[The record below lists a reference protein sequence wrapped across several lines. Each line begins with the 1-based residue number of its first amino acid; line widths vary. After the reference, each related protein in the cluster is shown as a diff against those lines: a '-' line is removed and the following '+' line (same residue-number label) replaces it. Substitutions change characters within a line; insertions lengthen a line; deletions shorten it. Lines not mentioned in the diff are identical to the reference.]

1 MALPLKYNLRNI
13 IVRKASTLATAI
25 TIGLTVAVF
34 LMVMA
39 LARGIDLTLSTSG
52 EPLNLIVLREGSTA
66 ELNSTLTKEN
76 FNDLIYLDGVEREA
90 DKPLATGEL
99 VTLIYKARKGMNQ
112 GSNVTVRGVGPM
124 SFKLRSGFQTTSGR
138 LFEPGLTEAVVS
150 KRIAERFQG
159 LDIGDRFRIQTT
171 DYTVVGLFD
180 SAGKAFESEIWVD
193 INSLTSTTKRD
204 IFSSVLLR
212 AKDQNALA
220 AMSKRITDDP
230 KLHLKALSERTFY
243 EDQQGTASGAL
254 KGLAI
259 FISFIMAVGAGFAG
273 MNTMYAAVAR
283 RTKEIGTLRVLGF
296 GRLSILIAFLLESVT
311 IALIG
316 ALIGILL
323 ALPLNFVSTGT
334 SNWVTFSEIA
344 FNFKVTPD
352 LMIFA
357 LIFGGSYRL
366 RGISVAFN
374 SRISIQ
380 NRRCF
385 ACLICE

>member
-1 MALPLKYNLRNI
+1 MALPLKYNIRNI
-13 IVRKASTLATAI
+13 VVRKGSTLATAF

-39 LARGIDLTLSTSG
+39 LARGIDLTLSSSG

-66 ELNSTLTKEN
+66 ELNSSVTREN
-76 FNDLIYLDGVEREA
+76 FKDLMYLDGVVGEN
-90 DKPLATGEL
+90 DQPLATAEI
-99 VTLIYKARKGMNQ
+99 VTLIYKARKGMSQ

-124 SFKLRSGFQTTSGR
+124 SFKLRSGYKTIAGRVFQ
-138 LFEPGLTEAVVS
+138 PGLTEAVVS

-159 LDIGDRFRIQTT
+159 LDIGDKFRIQTT

-193 INSLTSTTKRD
+193 INSLASTTKRETY
-204 IFSSVLLR
+204 SSALLR
-212 AKDQNALA
+212 AKDQNALTA
-220 AMSKRITDDP
+220 LTKRITDDP
-230 KLHLKALSERTFY
+230 KLHLKATSERVFY

-254 KGLAI
+254 KGLAV

-296 GRLSILIAFLLESVT
+296 SRVSILAAFLLESIA

-316 ALIGILL
+316 AVIGILL

-344 FNFKVTPD
+344 FNFRVTFD

-357 LIFGGSYRL
+357 LAFGAIIGFIGSLLPSIRASRFKIVDAL
-366 RGISVAFN
+366 RA
-374 SRISIQ
+374 
-380 NRRCF
+380 
-385 ACLICE
+385 

>member
-1 MALPLKYNLRNI
+1 MALPLKYNIRNI
-13 IVRKASTLATAI
+13 VVRKGSTLATAF

-39 LARGIDLTLSTSG
+39 LARGIDMTLSSSG
-52 EPLNLIVLREGSTA
+52 EQGNMIVLREGSTA
-66 ELNSTLTKEN
+66 ELNSSVTREN
-76 FNDLIYLDGVEREA
+76 FNDLMYLDGVEREA
-90 DKPLATGEL
+90 DKPMAAGEL
-99 VTLIYKARKGMNQ
+99 VTLIYKARKGMSQ

-124 SFKLRSGFQTTSGR
+124 SFKLRSGFQTVAGK
-138 LFEPGLTEAVVS
+138 LFQPGLTEAVVS

-159 LDIGDRFRIQTT
+159 LDIGDKFRIQTT
-171 DYTVVGLFD
+171 DYTVGGLFD

-193 INSLTSTTKRD
+193 INSLASTTKRESY
-204 IFSSVLLR
+204 SSVLMR
-212 AKDQNALA
+212 VKDPTALA
-220 AMSKRITDDP
+220 ALSKRITDDP
-230 KLHLKALSERTFY
+230 KLHLKAVSERTFY

-254 KGLAI
+254 KGLAV

-296 GRLSILIAFLLESVT
+296 SRSSILVAFLLES
-311 IALIG
+311 IAIAVIG
-316 ALIGILL
+316 AAIGIVL

-344 FNFKVTPD
+344 FNFKVTWD

-357 LIFGGSYRL
+357 LIFGGIIGFVGSLLPSIRASRFKIVDAL
-366 RGISVAFN
+366 RA
-374 SRISIQ
+374 
-380 NRRCF
+380 
-385 ACLICE
+385 

>member
-1 MALPLKYNLRNI
+1 MALPLKYNLRNL
-13 IVRKASTLATAI
+13 IVRKGSTLATAF

-34 LMVMA
+34 LLVMA
-39 LARGIDLTLSTSG
+39 LARGIDLTLSSSG
-52 EPLNLIVLREGSTA
+52 EPLNVIVLREGSTA
-66 ELNSTLTKEN
+66 ELNSSLTREN
-76 FNDLIYLDGVEREA
+76 FNDLRYLDGVVR
-90 DKPLATGEL
+90 DGDQPLATAEII
-99 VTLIYKARKGMNQ
+99 TLIYKARKGMSQ

-124 SFKLRSGFQTTSGR
+124 SFKLRSGFQTVAGR
-138 LFEPGLTEAVVS
+138 LFQPGLTEAVVS

-159 LDIGDRFRIQTT
+159 LDIGDKFRIQTT

-193 INSLTSTTKRD
+193 VNSLSSTTKRD
-204 IFSSVLLR
+204 TFSSALLR

-220 AMSKRITDDP
+220 ALSKRITDDP

-254 KGLAI
+254 KGLAV

-296 GRLSILIAFLLESVT
+296 SRRSILAAFLLESIAV
-311 IALIG
+311 ALIG
-316 ALIGILL
+316 AAIGILL
-323 ALPLNFVSTGT
+323 TLPLNFVSTGT

-344 FNFKVTPD
+344 FNFRVTPD
-352 LMIFA
+352 LMISA
-357 LIFGGSYRL
+357 LIFGAIIGFVGSLLPSIRASRFRIVDAL
-366 RGISVAFN
+366 RA
-374 SRISIQ
+374 
-380 NRRCF
+380 
-385 ACLICE
+385 

>member
-1 MALPLKYNLRNI
+1 M
-13 IVRKASTLATAI
+13 VRKGSTLATAV

-39 LARGIDLTLSTSG
+39 LARGIDLTLSSSG

-66 ELNSTLTKEN
+66 ELNSSVTREN
-76 FNDLIYLDGVEREA
+76 FNDLMYLDGVEREG
-90 DKPLATGEL
+90 DKPLATAEL
-99 VTLIYKARKGMNQ
+99 ITLIYKPRKGMTQ
-112 GSNVTVRGVGPM
+112 GSNVMVRGVGPM
-124 SFKLRSGFQTTSGR
+124 SFKLRSGFQTVAGR
-138 LFEPGLTEAVVS
+138 LFQPGMTEAVVS

-193 INSLTSTTKRD
+193 NNSLQSTTKREGY
-204 IFSSVLLR
+204 SSVLMR
-212 AKDQNALA
+212 AKDQNALTA
-220 AMSKRITDDP
+220 LSKRITDDP
-230 KLHLKALSERTFY
+230 KLHLKGVSERVFY

-254 KGLAI
+254 KGLAV

-296 GRLSILIAFLLESVT
+296 SRVSILVAFLLESVA

-316 ALIGILL
+316 AAIGILL
-323 ALPLNFVSTGT
+323 ALPLNFISTGT

-344 FNFKVTPD
+344 FNFRVTPD
-352 LMIFA
+352 LMLFA
-357 LIFGGSYRL
+357 FLFGAIIGLVGSLLPSIRASRFKIVDAL
-366 RGISVAFN
+366 RA
-374 SRISIQ
+374 
-380 NRRCF
+380 
-385 ACLICE
+385 

>member
-1 MALPLKYNLRNI
+1 MALPLKYNIRNI
-13 IVRKASTLATAI
+13 VVRKGSTLATAF

-39 LARGIDLTLSTSG
+39 LARGIDLTLSSSG
-52 EPLNLIVLREGSTA
+52 EPLNMIVLREGSTA
-66 ELNSTLTKEN
+66 ELNSSLTREN
-76 FNDLIYLDGVEREA
+76 FNDLIYLDGVVREGDQPMA
-90 DKPLATGEL
+90 AGEL
-99 VTLIYKARKGMNQ
+99 VTLIYKARKGMSQ

-124 SFKLRSGFQTTSGR
+124 SFKLRSGFNIVAGKQ
-138 LFEPGLTEAVVS
+138 FQPGLTEAVVS
-150 KRIAERFQG
+150 KRISERFQG

-193 INSLTSTTKRD
+193 INSLASTTKRENY
-204 IFSSVLLR
+204 SSVLMR

-220 AMSKRITDDP
+220 ALSKRITDDP

-254 KGLAI
+254 KGLAV

-296 GRLSILIAFLLESVT
+296 SRLSILIAFLLESIA

-316 ALIGILL
+316 AAIGILL

-334 SNWVTFSEIA
+334 SNFVTFSEIA
-344 FNFKVTPD
+344 FNFRVTLD
-352 LMIFA
+352 LMLWA
-357 LIFGGSYRL
+357 LIFGAIIGLVGSLLPSIRASRFKIVDAL
-366 RGISVAFN
+366 RA
-374 SRISIQ
+374 
-380 NRRCF
+380 
-385 ACLICE
+385 

>member
-1 MALPLKYNLRNI
+1 MALPLKYNIRNI
-13 IVRKASTLATAI
+13 VVRKGSTLATAF

-39 LARGIDLTLSTSG
+39 LARGIDLTLSSSG

-66 ELNSTLTKEN
+66 ELNSSLTSEN
-76 FNDLIYLDGVEREA
+76 FNDLRYLDGVERES
-90 DKPLATGEL
+90 DKPLAAGEL
-99 VTLIYKARKGMNQ
+99 VTLIYKARKGMSQ

-124 SFKLRSGFQTTSGR
+124 SFKLRSGFQTVAGR
-138 LFEPGLTEAVVS
+138 LFQPGLTEAVVS

-193 INSLTSTTKRD
+193 INSLASTTKRND
-204 IFSSVLLR
+204 YSSVLLR
-212 AKDQNALA
+212 VKDANALSA
-220 AMSKRITDDP
+220 LSKRISDDQR
-230 KLHLKALSERTFY
+230 LHLKALSERTFY
-243 EDQQGTASGAL
+243 EEQQGTASGAL
-254 KGLAI
+254 KGLAV

-296 GRLSILIAFLLESVT
+296 SRLSILIAFLLESVA

-316 ALIGILL
+316 AAIGIVL

-344 FNFKVTPD
+344 FNFRVTFE
-352 LMIFA
+352 LMMFA
-357 LIFGGSYRL
+357 LIFGAVIGFVGSLLPSIRASRFKIVDAL
-366 RGISVAFN
+366 RA
-374 SRISIQ
+374 
-380 NRRCF
+380 
-385 ACLICE
+385 

>member
-13 IVRKASTLATAI
+13 IVRKGSTLATAF

-66 ELNSTLTKEN
+66 ELNSNITREN
-76 FNDLIYLDGVEREA
+76 FNDLQYLEGVERDG

-99 VTLIYKARKGMNQ
+99 ITLIYKARKGMNQ
-112 GSNVTVRGVGPM
+112 GSNVTVRGIGPM
-124 SFKLRSGFQTTSGR
+124 SLRLRSGFQTIAGR
-138 LFEPGLTEAVVS
+138 MFNPGLTEAIVS

-159 LDIGDRFRIQTT
+159 FDIGDKFRIQTT

-180 SAGKAFESEIWVD
+180 AGGKAFESEIWVD
-193 INSLTSTTKRD
+193 VNSLASTTKRESY
-204 IFSSVLLR
+204 SSALLR
-212 AKDQNALA
+212 VKDPNALA
-220 AMSKRITDDP
+220 ALSKRITDDP
-230 KLHLKALSERTFY
+230 KLHLKAISERTFY

-254 KGLAI
+254 KGLAV

-296 GRLSILIAFLLESVT
+296 SRISVLIAFLLESVS

-316 ALIGILL
+316 AAIGILL

-344 FNFKVTPD
+344 FNFRVTPD
-352 LMIFA
+352 LMLFA
-357 LIFGGSYRL
+357 LIFGAVIGFVGSLLPSIRASRFKIVDAL
-366 RGISVAFN
+366 RA
-374 SRISIQ
+374 
-380 NRRCF
+380 
-385 ACLICE
+385 

>member
-1 MALPLKYNLRNI
+1 MALPIKYNIRNI
-13 IVRKASTLATAI
+13 IVRKGSTLATAF

-39 LARGIDLTLSTSG
+39 LARGIDMTLSSSG
-52 EPLNLIVLREGSTA
+52 EPLNMIVLREGSTA
-66 ELNSTLTKEN
+66 ELNSSVTREN

-90 DKPLATGEL
+90 DKPLAAGEL
-99 VTLIYKARKGMNQ
+99 VTLIYKARKGMSQ

-124 SFKLRSGFQTTSGR
+124 SFKLRSGFQTVSGR
-138 LFEPGLTEAVVS
+138 LFQPGLTEAVVS

-159 LDIGDRFRIQTT
+159 LDVGDRFRIQTT

-193 INSLTSTTKRD
+193 INSLASTTKRENY
-204 IFSSVLLR
+204 SSVLMR
-212 AKDQNALA
+212 VKDPNVLTAL
-220 AMSKRITDDP
+220 SKRITDDP
-230 KLHLKALSERTFY
+230 KLHLKAISERTFY

-254 KGLAI
+254 KYLAG
-259 FISFIMAVGAGFAG
+259 FITFIMAVGAGFAG

-296 GRLSILIAFLLESVT
+296 GRLSILIAFLMESIA
-311 IALIG
+311 IALLG
-316 ALIGILL
+316 AAIGIVL

-344 FNFKVTPD
+344 FNFRVTPD
-352 LMIFA
+352 LMGLGLLFGAIIGFVGSLLPSIRASRFKIVDA
-357 LIFGGSYRL
+357 LR
-366 RGISVAFN
+366 A
-374 SRISIQ
+374 
-380 NRRCF
+380 
-385 ACLICE
+385 

>member
-1 MALPLKYNLRNI
+1 MALPLKYNIRNI
-13 IVRKASTLATAI
+13 IVRKGSTLATAF

-39 LARGIDLTLSTSG
+39 LARGIDLTLSSSG
-52 EPLNLIVLREGSTA
+52 EPLNMIVLREGSTA
-66 ELNSTLTKEN
+66 ELNSSVTREN
-76 FNDLIYLDGVEREA
+76 FNDLMYLDGVEREA
-90 DKPLATGEL
+90 DKPLAAGEL
-99 VTLIYKARKGMNQ
+99 VTLIYKARKGMSQ

-124 SFKLRSGFQTTSGR
+124 SFKLRSGFQTVAGR
-138 LFEPGLTEAVVS
+138 LFQPGLTEAVVS

-159 LDIGDRFRIQTT
+159 LGVGDRFRIQTT

-193 INSLTSTTKRD
+193 INSLASSTKRETY
-204 IFSSVLLR
+204 SSVLMR
-212 AKDQNALA
+212 VKDLNAVSAL
-220 AMSKRITDDP
+220 SKRITDDP
-230 KLHLKALSERTFY
+230 KLHLKAVSERTFY

-254 KGLAI
+254 KGLAV

-296 GRLSILIAFLLESVT
+296 GRLSILIAFLLESVA

-316 ALIGILL
+316 AAIGIVL

-344 FNFKVTPD
+344 FNFRVTYD
-352 LMIFA
+352 LMLIA
-357 LIFGGSYRL
+357 LAFGGVIGLIGSLLPSIRASRFKIVDAL
-366 RGISVAFN
+366 RA
-374 SRISIQ
+374 
-380 NRRCF
+380 
-385 ACLICE
+385 

>member
-1 MALPLKYNLRNI
+1 MALPLKYNIRNI
-13 IVRKASTLATAI
+13 IVRKGSTLATAF

-39 LARGIDLTLSTSG
+39 LARGIDLTLSSSG
-52 EPLNLIVLREGSTA
+52 EPQNMIVLREGSTA
-66 ELNSTLTKEN
+66 ELNSSVSREN
-76 FNDLIYLDGVEREA
+76 FKDVMYLDGVQREA
-90 DKPLATGEL
+90 DQPLATGEL
-99 VTLIYKARKGMNQ
+99 ITLIYKARKGMSQ

-124 SFKLRSGFQTTSGR
+124 SFKLRSGFAVVSGR
-138 LFEPGLTEAVVS
+138 QFQPGLTEAVVS

-193 INSLTSTTKRD
+193 INSLASSTKRENY
-204 IFSSVLLR
+204 SSVLLR
-212 AKDQNALA
+212 TNDANALA
-220 AMSKRITDDP
+220 ALSKRITDDP
-230 KLHLKALSERTFY
+230 KLHLKAVSERTFY

-254 KGLAI
+254 KGLAV
-259 FISFIMAVGAGFAG
+259 FISLIMAIGAGFAG

-296 GRLSILIAFLLESVT
+296 SRLSILAAFLLESVA

-316 ALIGILL
+316 AAIGILL
-323 ALPLNFVSTGT
+323 ALPLNLVSTGT

-344 FNFKVTPD
+344 FNFRVTPD

-357 LIFGGSYRL
+357 LIFGGVIGFIGSLLPSIRASRFKIVDAL
-366 RGISVAFN
+366 RA
-374 SRISIQ
+374 
-380 NRRCF
+380 
-385 ACLICE
+385 

>member
-1 MALPLKYNLRNI
+1 MALPLKYNIRNI
-13 IVRKASTLATAI
+13 IVRKGSTLATAF

-39 LARGIDLTLSTSG
+39 LARGIDTTLASSG

-66 ELNSTLTKEN
+66 ELNSALTREN

-90 DKPLATGEL
+90 DKPLAAGEL
-99 VTLIYKARKGMNQ
+99 VTLIYKARKGMSQ

-124 SFKLRSGFQTTSGR
+124 SFKLRSGFQTVAGR
-138 LFEPGLTEAVVS
+138 LFQPGLTEAVVS

-159 LDIGDRFRIQTT
+159 LDVGDKFRIQTT

-193 INSLTSTTKRD
+193 INSLASTTKRD
-204 IFSSVLLR
+204 GYSSVLMR
-212 AKDQNALA
+212 TKDTNVLSAL
-220 AMSKRITDDP
+220 SKRITDDP
-230 KLHLKALSERTFY
+230 KLHLKGVSERTFY
-243 EDQQGTASGAL
+243 EDQQGAVSGAL
-254 KGLAI
+254 KGLAV

-296 GRLSILIAFLLESVT
+296 SRLSILVAFLLEST
-311 IALIG
+311 AIALLG
-316 ALIGILL
+316 AAIGIVL

-344 FNFKVTPD
+344 FNFKVTFD

-357 LIFGGSYRL
+357 LIFGGIIGLVGSLLPSIRASRFKIVDAL
-366 RGISVAFN
+366 RA
-374 SRISIQ
+374 
-380 NRRCF
+380 
-385 ACLICE
+385 